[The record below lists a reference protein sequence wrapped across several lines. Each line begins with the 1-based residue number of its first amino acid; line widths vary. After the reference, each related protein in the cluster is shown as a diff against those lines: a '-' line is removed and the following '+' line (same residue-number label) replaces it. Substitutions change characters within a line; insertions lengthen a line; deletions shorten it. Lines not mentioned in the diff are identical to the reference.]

1 MASKVEIVNLALL
14 QIGDEIIM
22 SLDEDTKAARTM
34 NVIYDSTL
42 REVLEDHTWG
52 FAKQRVSLARL
63 TATPVFEFDYAY
75 QLPTD
80 FVRMVQMGELGDE
93 YVYHIE
99 GSTLVTNEDAAE
111 IVYIRMMSDPSTYTG
126 KFVTAFAALLALRG
140 ADSIAG
146 SNQARQQLL
155 QKAYDKLVADAAT
168 VDSQNSSP
176 PVIRADR
183 WHNARTSGV
192 QY

>member
-34 NVIYDSTL
+34 NAIYDSTL

-52 FAKQRVSLARL
+52 FAKARTSLAPL
-63 TATPVFEFDYAY
+63 VATPTFEFAHAY
-75 QLPTD
+75 QLPVD
-80 FVRMVQMGELGDE
+80 FVRMVYMGELGDE
-93 YVYHIE
+93 LVWHIE
-99 GSTLVTNEDAAE
+99 GQTLVTDEDEAN
-111 IVYIRMMSDPSTYTG
+111 IVYIRMIEDPGIYPG
-126 KFVTAFAALLALRG
+126 KFVTAFACLLALRG

-146 SNQARQQLL
+146 SNQSRQQGL

-176 PVIRADR
+176 PVLRANR

-192 QY
+192 VY